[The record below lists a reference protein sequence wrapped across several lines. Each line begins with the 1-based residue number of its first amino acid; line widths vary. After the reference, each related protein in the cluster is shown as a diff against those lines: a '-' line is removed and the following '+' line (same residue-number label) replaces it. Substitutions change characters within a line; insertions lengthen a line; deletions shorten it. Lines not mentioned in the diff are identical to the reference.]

1 MKKSS
6 NNFLTTKFDAR
17 SCAVVIILLL
27 LFAIAGFGPLR
38 STSAQTGE
46 SVQES
51 SATTEAGAISVAS
64 RVEEASG
71 IQAQSK
77 EPSISP
83 EAVSAASY
91 PFSSLSGV
99 ALEDMSSGTT
109 QVIAPDQDDTAST
122 VQNIGFDFWFD
133 GARNT
138 QFSVNANGLMRLG
151 STVVST
157 SFINDS
163 TLTGFTTTTNNP
175 KLAPYYDDLWV
186 GTNGKVHFKVVGSAP
201 NRKLVVEWLNE
212 QIPRNA
218 GGVSGQPG
226 AGTFQAWLF
235 ETTGVVE
242 FVYGNGIAV
251 NSANGGYTVGI
262 ATGPATV
269 TFASVTTS
277 TSTVS
282 YATANSTQTNAIAAG
297 TAYVFTPPVPADPTN
312 LTFTSTQTQQTTLNW
327 NDNSSN
333 EVGFVIYRSDDGG
346 STYNFITQ
354 TAANATSSVQ
364 TGLNPNT
371 TYFWRVR
378 AVTEGAL
385 NANATSAQASV
396 TTAVPGNIVSTAAGG
411 NWSATTTWVGGVIP
425 TVNDNVTIADGAFVF
440 IDTAAVALNV
450 QVGQNGTPNPL
461 AVLQYETTAAR
472 TLTVGQSLNT
482 VSNGE
487 FLAGGGSFI
496 HTVSVGTDI
505 VNNGMM
511 GLGGGAGGVGVIFT
525 GAANNTFS
533 GTGSTNIFTIN
544 INKGT
549 SPASVLELTT
559 SNFLVQGS
567 NTDSATAA
575 FLTLTNGTFKV
586 SGTFTANFR
595 TFTAAGYTIPA
606 TAGFWL
612 NNPNYTVAGQ
622 NGSPTNNGLLRVSSG
637 TFNVGTASGNSIGG
651 GAGAVFT
658 VEGGTVNVTG
668 RLTSANA
675 VTYTQTGG
683 TVNVSTIGNA
693 ATTPSFGF
701 TSATSIFNMSGG
713 AINLVQANTNAT
725 PLDYQVSSTAN
736 ITGGTLNVGTAATAT
751 NFIFR
756 IRGQVPGLVIDNTTN
771 NKSVLLSAQT
781 NTFGDVLIKTGTSLN
796 TQANIW
802 LVIGTTITNNGT
814 ITVPT
819 SGARFYFL
827 GTGPQVYTGSGTATI
842 VTAAGSVDLT
852 MDNPA
857 GLTIDPASGGIITQR
872 VNFFRGSIT
881 NSNKLTLGN
890 GGATV
895 GVIQYGLTGGTNIAG
910 NFDQSPVFNIGT
922 GGETVLYAQEPA
934 ARTTSFEIPPS
945 RSILNS
951 TINNTNGVIIGG
963 GDLTITGTLTF
974 TAGNITTNANTL
986 IIGSAGTIA
995 RTSGHV
1001 IGNLRKTYTAAG
1013 SKVFEVGTANGFSP
1027 VTVNATAG
1035 TFPAVFTAKA
1045 TQGAQPAVNPG
1056 TSIQRYWTLTGAG
1069 ITADLTFQYLATDVM
1084 GIEAN
1089 YRVIRVVGGT
1099 SVSFPTST
1107 VNTGTHT
1114 ATLTGVSTFSDWTV
1128 GETAAPTAAPAS
1140 ITGRISNPDG
1150 SPLGGVILNL
1160 GGSQSARTI
1169 SDSNGL
1175 YRFDNVETGKLY
1187 FVRPERANFSFSP
1200 SERTFSL
1207 NADMTNAVFT
1217 ANPASIPTANPLDAD
1232 LFFVR
1237 QQYLDFLGREPDL
1250 PGLFYWTGELDKCGT
1265 DAHCLSARRIDISA
1279 AFFME
1284 AELQQTGSYV
1294 YRLYKGALG
1303 RRLTY
1308 EEFSADRQKVL
1319 GGADLEASQKAFADE
1334 FVKRT
1339 EFVEKYS
1346 QATGAESFVDSLLA
1360 SIEQTSGADLSNQR
1374 NALIESYNGGA
1385 SMNQSRALA
1394 LSKAIEVRAFK
1405 EAEYNPSFV
1414 LMEYFGYLKRNP
1426 ETEGYQ
1432 FWLNVLEKKEPGNYR
1447 GMVCSFLTSAEYQQ
1461 RFSAVTPHS
1470 NRECR

>member
-1 MKKSS
+1 MKTGS
-6 NNFLTTKFDAR
+6 NNFPTTKLDAR
-17 SCAVVIILLL
+17 SCAFVIILLL
-27 LFAIAGFGPLR
+27 LLAIAGFGPLR

-51 SATTEAGAISVAS
+51 SATTEAGAVRVAS
-64 RVEEASG
+64 RAEEASG
-71 IQAQSK
+71 IQSK

-109 QVIAPDQDDTAST
+109 QLIAPDQDDTAST

-133 GARNT
+133 GLRNT

-151 STVVST
+151 GTVVST

-186 GTNGKVHFKVVGSAP
+186 GTNGKVHFKVIGSAP

-262 ATGPATV
+262 ASGPATV

-277 TSTVS
+277 TSSVS
-282 YATANSTQTNAIAAG
+282 YATANSTQTNAIASG
-297 TAYVFTPPVPADPTN
+297 TAYLFTPPVPADPTN
-312 LTFTSTQTQQTTLNW
+312 LTFTATQTQQTTLNW
-327 NDNSSN
+327 IDNSSN

-346 STYNFITQ
+346 TTYNFITQ

-396 TTAVPGNIVSTAAGG
+396 TTTTPGNISSTAAGG
-411 NWSATTTWVGGVIP
+411 LWSQTTTWTGGVVP
-425 TVNDNVTIADGAFVF
+425 TVNDNVTILNGATVT

-450 QVGQNGTPNPL
+450 QVGQG
-461 AVLQYETTAAR
+461 ASGILQFEDTTAR
-472 TLTVGQSLNT
+472 TLTVGQGVT
-482 VSNGE
+482 VFANGI
-487 FLAGGGSFI
+487 FQTAATGAQTGHVL
-496 HTVSVGTDI
+496 SVATDL
-505 VNNGMM
+505 VNNGT
-511 GLGGGAGGVGVIFT
+511 LDFSTNANTAGAGITFT
-525 GAANNTFS
+525 GASNNSFS
-533 GTGSTNIFTIN
+533 GTGPTTDIRTLT

-549 SPASVLELTT
+549 SSATTLELLT
-559 SNFLVQGS
+559 SNFTVQGV
-567 NTDSATAA
+567 NTDVAG
-575 FLTLTNGTFKV
+575 FLTLTNGTFKL
-586 SGTFTANFR
+586 SGTFTGTNR
-595 TFTAAGYTIPA
+595 VFTAAAYTIPA

-612 NNPNYTVAGQ
+612 NNPNYTVTGQ
-622 NGSPTNNGLLRVSSG
+622 NGSPTNNGLMK
-637 TFNVGTASGNSIGG
+637 VGTGTLAIGIISGNSMGG
-651 GAGAVFT
+651 GAGAVF
-658 VEGGTVNVTG
+658 EINGGTVNVAG

-683 TVNVSTIGNA
+683 TVNVSTVGNA

-701 TSATSIFNMSGG
+701 TSATSTFNMSGG

-756 IRGQVPGLVIDNTTN
+756 IRGQVPALVIDNTTN

-781 NTFGDVLIKTGTSLN
+781 NTFGDVTLNPGTSLN

-827 GTGPQVYTGSGTATI
+827 GTGPQVYTGSGTATV

-857 GLTIDPASGGIITQR
+857 GLTINPASGGIITQR
-872 VNFFRGSIT
+872 VNFFRGGIT

-910 NFDQSPVFNIGT
+910 NFDQSPIFNIGT

-963 GDLTITGTLTF
+963 GDLTITGTLTL

-986 IIGSAGTIA
+986 FIGSAGTIA
-995 RTSGHV
+995 RTSGHI
-1001 IGNLRKTYTAAG
+1001 IGNLGKVYTAAG
-1013 SKVFEVGTANGFSP
+1013 SKLFEVGTANGFSP

-1035 TFPAVFTAKA
+1035 TFPATFTAKA
-1045 TQGAQPAVNPG
+1045 TQGPQPSVNPS
-1056 TSIQRYWTLTGAG
+1056 TSVQRYWTLNGTG

-1089 YRVIRVVGGT
+1089 YRVIRVIGGT

-1114 ATLTGVSTFSDWTV
+1114 ATLTGVSVFSDWTV

-1140 ITGRISNPDG
+1140 IMGRITNPDG
-1150 SPLGGVILNL
+1150 SPLGGVIVNL
-1160 GGSQSARTI
+1160 GGSLSARTI
-1169 SDSNGL
+1169 SDSHGL

-1207 NADMTNAVFT
+1207 NADLTDAVFT
-1217 ANPASIPTANPLDAD
+1217 ANPASIPTGNPLDAD
-1232 LFFVR
+1232 MYFVR
-1237 QQYLDFLGREPDL
+1237 QQYLDFLGREPDYQ
-1250 PGLFYWTGELDKCGT
+1250 GLLYWTGELDRCGT

-1303 RRLTY
+1303 RKLNY
-1308 EEFSADRQKVL
+1308 EEYSADRQKVV
-1319 GGADLEASQKAFADE
+1319 GGADLEANKQAFAEE
-1334 FVKRT
+1334 FVTRT

-1360 SIEQTSGADLSNQR
+1360 TIKQTSGADLSSQR
-1374 NALIESYNGGA
+1374 GTLIESYNSGTTM
-1385 SMNQSRALA
+1385 SQSRANA
-1394 LSKAIEVRAFK
+1394 LTKAIEEKGFK
-1405 EAEYNPSFV
+1405 EAEYNSTFV
-1414 LMEYFGYLKRNP
+1414 QMEYFGYLKRDA
-1426 ETEGYQ
+1426 EVEGFQ
-1432 FWLNVLEKKEPGNYR
+1432 FWLNVLENKEPGNYR
-1447 GMVCSFLTSAEYQQ
+1447 GMVCSFITSAEYQQ
-1461 RFSAVTPHS
+1461 RFSPVTTHS

>member
-1 MKKSS
+1 MRNPS
-6 NNFLTTKFDAR
+6 NHDSITKLDAR
-17 SCAVVIILLL
+17 ACALAIIFLVLLA
-27 LFAIAGFGPLR
+27 AIGIGPLR
-38 STSAQTGE
+38 ATHAQTAE
-46 SVQES
+46 RAAEP
-51 SATTEAGAISVAS
+51 AAEAGAIRLGQDIDEASSVAPNKNS
-64 RVEEASG
+64 
-71 IQAQSK
+71 
-77 EPSISP
+77 SISP
-83 EAVSAASY
+83 DAVTATSY
-91 PFSSLSGV
+91 PFSNQAGV
-99 ALEDMSSGTT
+99 ALEDMSAGTT

-133 GARNT
+133 GVRNT

-151 STVVST
+151 GTVVST

-218 GGVSGQPG
+218 GGVSGLPG
-226 AGTFQAWLF
+226 AGTFQAWIF

-251 NSANGGYTVGI
+251 NSANAGYTVGI
-262 ATGPATV
+262 ATGSATA

-297 TAYVFTPPVPADPTN
+297 TAYLFTPPVPADPTN
-312 LTFTSTQTQQTTLNW
+312 LTFTGTQTQQTTLNW
-327 NDNSSN
+327 IDNSSN

-346 STYNFITQ
+346 TTYNFITQ

-385 NANATSAQASV
+385 NANATSAQASI
-396 TTAVPGNIVSTAAGG
+396 TTAVPGSISSTAAGG
-411 NWSATTTWVGGVIP
+411 LWSSTATWTGGVIP
-425 TVNDNVTIADGAFVF
+425 TVNDNVTILDGATVT
-440 IDTAAVALNV
+440 IDTAAIALNV
-450 QVGQNGTPNPL
+450 QVGQG
-461 AVLQYETTAAR
+461 ASGILQFEDTTAR
-472 TLTVGQSLNT
+472 TLTLGQGLTISA
-482 VSNGE
+482 NGT
-487 FLAGGGSFI
+487 FQTAATGTQTGHVL
-496 HTVSVGTDI
+496 SVATDL
-505 VNNGMM
+505 VNNGT
-511 GLGGGAGGVGVIFT
+511 LDFSTNANTAGAGITFT
-525 GAANNTFS
+525 GAANNSFS
-533 GTGSTNIFTIN
+533 GTGPTTDIRTLT

-549 SPASVLELTT
+549 SSANTLELLT
-559 SNFLVQGS
+559 SNFTVQGAT
-567 NTDSATAA
+567 TDSATAA
-575 FLTLTNGTFKV
+575 YLTLTNGTFKI

-595 TFTAAGYTIPA
+595 TFTAAAYTIPA

-612 NNPNYTVAGQ
+612 NNPNYTVTGQ
-622 NGSPTNNGLLRVSSG
+622 NGSPTNNGLLKVGAG
-637 TFNVGTASGNSIGG
+637 TLSVGTASGNSMGG
-651 GAGAVFT
+651 GAGAVFQ
-658 VEGGTVNVTG
+658 VDGGTINVTG

-701 TSATSIFNMSGG
+701 TSTTSTFNMSGG

-751 NFIFR
+751 AFTFR
-756 IRGQVPGLVIDNTTN
+756 IRGQVPALVIDNTTN
-771 NKSVLLSAQT
+771 NKNVLLSAQT
-781 NTFGDVLIKTGTSLN
+781 NTFGDVTIKTGTSLN

-827 GTGPQVYTGSGTATI
+827 GTGPQVYTGTGTATI
-842 VTAAGSVDLT
+842 VTATGSVDLT

-890 GGATV
+890 GGVTV

-922 GGETVLYAQEPA
+922 GGQTVLYAQEPA

-945 RSILNS
+945 RSIFNS
-951 TINNTNGVIIGG
+951 TINNTNGVILGG

-974 TAGNITTNANTL
+974 TAGNITTNANTI
-986 IIGSAGTIA
+986 IIGTAGTIS

-1013 SKVFEVGTANGFSP
+1013 SKTYEVGTANGFSP

-1035 TFPAVFTAKA
+1035 TFPADFTAKA
-1045 TQGAQPAVNPG
+1045 TQGPQPAVNPA
-1056 TSIQRYWTLTGAG
+1056 TSIQRYWTLNATG
-1069 ITADLTFQYLATDVM
+1069 ITADLTFQYLAADVL
-1084 GIEAN
+1084 GTEAN
-1089 YRVIRVVGGT
+1089 YRVIRVIGGT

-1107 VNTGTHT
+1107 VNTGTHV
-1114 ATLTGVSTFSDWTV
+1114 ATLTGVSVFSDWTV
-1128 GETAAPTAAPAS
+1128 GETSAPTAAPA
-1140 ITGRISNPDG
+1140 IISGQVTSPDG
-1150 SPLGGVILNL
+1150 TPLGGVIVSL

-1169 SDSNGL
+1169 TDGNGR
-1175 YRFDNVETGKLY
+1175 YRFDSIETGKLY
-1187 FVRPERANFSFSP
+1187 VVRPDRANYTFSP

-1207 NADMTNAVFT
+1207 NADKTDAVFT
-1217 ANPASIPTANPLDAD
+1217 ANPASIPTGNPVDTD
-1232 LFFVR
+1232 MYFVR
-1237 QQYLDFLGREPDL
+1237 QQYLDFLGREPDNQ
-1250 PGLFYWTGELDKCGT
+1250 GLLYWTSELDKCGT
-1265 DAHCLSARRIDISA
+1265 DADCLSQRRIGIAA

-1284 AELQQTGSYV
+1284 EEHQQTGSFV

-1303 RRLTY
+1303 RQLSY
-1308 EEFSADRQKVL
+1308 DEFSADRQKVV
-1319 GGADLEASQKAFADE
+1319 GGDDLESSKVAFADTFVARPE
-1334 FVKRT
+1334 FK
-1339 EFVEKYS
+1339 EKYS

-1360 SIEQTSGADLSNQR
+1360 SMQQTSGADLSNER
-1374 NALIESYNGGA
+1374 NALIESYNGGK
-1385 SMNQSRALA
+1385 SMNHSRALA
-1394 LSKAIEVRAFK
+1394 LRKAIDVAAFK
-1405 EAEYNPSFV
+1405 DAEYNKSFV

-1426 ETEGYQ
+1426 EPEGFQ
-1432 FWLNVLEKKEPGNYR
+1432 FWLNVLDNKEPGNYR
-1447 GMVCSFLTSAEYQQ
+1447 GMVCSFITSAEYQL
-1461 RFSAVTPHS
+1461 RFSPVVPHS